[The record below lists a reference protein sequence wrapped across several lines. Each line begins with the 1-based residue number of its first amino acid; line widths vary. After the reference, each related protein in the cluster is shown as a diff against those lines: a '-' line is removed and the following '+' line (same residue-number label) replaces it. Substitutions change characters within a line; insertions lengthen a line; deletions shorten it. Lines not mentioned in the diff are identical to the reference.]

1 MYCKKNIKISS
12 ENMFLT
18 TSTEFSTYVKTVRI
32 KPGLMLQE

>member
-18 TSTEFSTYVKTVRI
+18 TSTEFSTQMKTVGI
-32 KPGLMLQE
+32 NLGKSSQE